1 LWKAKNRKRE
11 LKRKDFDVLTHLQ
24 KLSEKGTPEET
35 CCPFSYHSSSSSG
48 LQLFSSTRTN
58 ASSFPSLFS
67 SLLFSSLLFSSL
79 LFARHPDA
87 EKKPFKN
94 HGKGND
100 EELYET
106 HIVHGDS

>member
-1 LWKAKNRKRE
+1 LFFCGKQKRKRE

-67 SLLFSSLLFSSL
+67 SLLFSSLLF
-79 LFARHPDA
+79 ARLPDA

>member
-1 LWKAKNRKRE
+1 
-11 LKRKDFDVLTHLQ
+11 
-24 KLSEKGTPEET
+24 LSFLLPL
-35 CCPFSYHSSSSSG
+35 FFFFRSS
-48 LQLFSSTRTN
+48 
-58 ASSFPSLFS
+58 A
-67 SLLFSSLLFSSL
+67 LLFHENKRVLVFLSLLFSSL
-79 LFARHPDA
+79 LFARLPDA